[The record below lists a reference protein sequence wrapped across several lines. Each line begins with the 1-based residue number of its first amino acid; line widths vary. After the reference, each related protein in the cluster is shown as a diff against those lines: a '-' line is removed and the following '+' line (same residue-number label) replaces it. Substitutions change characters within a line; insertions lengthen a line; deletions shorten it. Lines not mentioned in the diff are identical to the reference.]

1 MNTQYNLRV
10 LGIGSLLT
18 FLFCAGIFFYARWD
32 NQRFV
37 SGLPELPNF
46 EVSSEAIEQREMSG
60 KEPLMLAPPA
70 EAVAPQ
76 RLEGQHIAPEV
87 PDMEAEKL
95 VLEETEM
102 SELDWEVEALS
113 LSTVEL
119 PEISE
124 ESPLEMTD
132 FRRTKDAWQD
142 YNNLLAVD
150 PSYAYARLAEGF
162 REMYG
167 DHPEIDIIVESIKR
181 ANDKTLTV
189 DDAIAMVTSTLKIMP
204 ADQTIVIDQMSEKL
218 ELLYELKAFQAEG
231 GRATVTFNISVGE
244 K

>member
-18 FLFCAGIFFYARWD
+18 LLFCAGIFFYARWD

-37 SGLPELPNF
+37 SELPQLPNF
-46 EVSSEAIEQREMSG
+46 EVTSQTVEQREMIR
-60 KEPLMLAPPA
+60 KELPGLDPPA
-70 EAVAPQ
+70 EAVEPQ
-76 RLEGQHIAPEV
+76 RLEGQHIATEV

-102 SELDWEVEALS
+102 SELDLEVDPLS
-113 LSTVEL
+113 VSTVEL

-124 ESPLEMTD
+124 ENLLETTD
-132 FRRTKDAWQD
+132 FRRTKEAWQD
-142 YNNLLAVD
+142 YNDLLAVD
-150 PSYAYARLAEGF
+150 SSSAYTRLAEGF

-181 ANDKTLTV
+181 ANERTLTV

-231 GRATVTFNISVGE
+231 GKATVTFNISVGE